1 MTAWLLLD
9 EVEILFYTGK
19 ENVPLDRQVRTIAH
33 RNSVSV
39 EMAAQAASITADIP
53 QKHSPCY
60 VEEREG
66 QGVTQG
72 GDAPAWA
79 CLPPRRSTISVVV
92 VRLSC
97 DLRLDRSTRSRVPVG
112 ADCRKEAKGES
123 DAS

>member
-1 MTAWLLLD
+1 MTIWLLLD

-19 ENVPLDRQVRTIAH
+19 ENVPLDRQVRTITH

-39 EMAAQAASITADIP
+39 EMAAQAASITAEIP

-72 GDAPAWA
+72 GDVPAGIS
-79 CLPPRRSTISVVV
+79 PPRRSTISVVV

-97 DLRLDRSTRSRVPVG
+97 ELRLDRSTCSRVRVG